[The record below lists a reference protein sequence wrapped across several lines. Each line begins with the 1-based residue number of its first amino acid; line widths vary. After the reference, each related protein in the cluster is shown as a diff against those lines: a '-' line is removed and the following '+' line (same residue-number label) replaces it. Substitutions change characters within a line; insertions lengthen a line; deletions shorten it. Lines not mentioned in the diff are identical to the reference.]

1 MRRAAPPAESPQSR
15 SRAPSRNGREA
26 LRAAR
31 TRPVPRRAF
40 DGFGPRTWCG
50 LALATGLLLPAC
62 RKQEEKPAPFIP
74 NTGQIQILNGCGKPG
89 AAEQFRNYLTER
101 GFDIIEFGNAG
112 SWNYAHTLVIA
123 RTANEPVARDLARVL
138 ETDNLI
144 HLSDP
149 LALVDATVIIGKD
162 YEELSKRWQRPRQ

>member
-1 MRRAAPPAESPQSR
+1 MMHPWAISLAV
-15 SRAPSRNGREA
+15 A
-26 LRAAR
+26 L
-31 TRPVPRRAF
+31 VVS
-40 DGFGPRTWCG
+40 GC
-50 LALATGLLLPAC
+50 
-62 RKQEEKPAPFIP
+62 KEEKEAPFIP

-89 AAEQFRNYLTER
+89 AAEQFRNYLTDR

-123 RTANEPVARDLARVL
+123 RTSNEPVARDLAKVL
-138 ETDNLI
+138 DTENLI

-149 LALVDATVIIGKD
+149 LAMVDATVIIGKD

>member
-1 MRRAAPPAESPQSR
+1 MRALVTGAGGFIGAHVAA
-15 SRAPSRNGREA
+15 A
-26 LRAAR
+26 LEKA
-31 TRPVPRRAF
+31 
-40 DGFGPRTWCG
+40 G
-50 LALATGLLLPAC
+50 ATV
-62 RKQEEKPAPFIP
+62 
-74 NTGQIQILNGCGKPG
+74 
-89 AAEQFRNYLTER
+89 R

-123 RTANEPVARDLARVL
+123 RTTNEPVARDLAKVL

-162 YEELSKRWQRPRQ
+162 YEELSKRWQRAKL

>member
-1 MRRAAPPAESPQSR
+1 LRGGLRSAAL
-15 SRAPSRNGREA
+15 G
-26 LRAAR
+26 
-31 TRPVPRRAF
+31 
-40 DGFGPRTWCG
+40 G
-50 LALATGLLLPAC
+50 LALSTALLFPAC
-62 RKQEEKPAPFIP
+62 KEEAKPVPFIP

-123 RTANEPVARDLARVL
+123 RTANEPVARDLAKVL

-162 YEELSKRWQRPRQ
+162 YEELSKRWQRARP

>member
-1 MRRAAPPAESPQSR
+1 MRELAVSAA
-15 SRAPSRNGREA
+15 
-26 LRAAR
+26 
-31 TRPVPRRAF
+31 
-40 DGFGPRTWCG
+40 
-50 LALATGLLLPAC
+50 LLMPGC
-62 RKQEEKPAPFIP
+62 KPEEKPVAFVP
-74 NTGQIQILNGCGKPG
+74 NTGQIQILNGCGKSG
-89 AAEQFRNYLTER
+89 AAEQFRNYLTDR

-162 YEELSKRWQRPRQ
+162 YEELSKRWQKAKL